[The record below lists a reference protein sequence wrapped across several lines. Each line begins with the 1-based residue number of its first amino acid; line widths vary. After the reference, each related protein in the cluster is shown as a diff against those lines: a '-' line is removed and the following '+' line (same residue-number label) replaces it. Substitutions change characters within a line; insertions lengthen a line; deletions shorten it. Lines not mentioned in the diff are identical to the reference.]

1 MNKKILVVEDSKEV
15 HRQIEMSLGTVAE
28 LAFKF
33 DLSGAQDYLESEKP
47 DLIILDIELPDG
59 SGIDLCSKVQIDN
72 PEIPIFLLTGKEAL
86 SEKIMGFSAGADD
99 YITKPFE
106 SLELKARV
114 EAKLN
119 KMEALDVRGDYMEWQ
134 ELSINIKSQQ
144 VLLKK
149 ENPPREVELTS
160 LEFKLLLYFAD
171 NVDNV
176 LSRDSI
182 LNEIW
187 GKDVHVYSRS
197 VDTHVSKLRKKLE
210 PYSELIQSVHGSGY
224 KFAPEA

>member
-15 HRQIEMSLGTVAE
+15 HRQIEISLGI
-28 LAFKF
+28 LATLEFQVN
-33 DLSGAQDYLESEKP
+33 LSDAQASLDNEKP

-59 SGIDLCSKVQIDN
+59 SGIDLCSKIQMDN

-114 EAKLN
+114 EAKLR
-119 KMEALDVRGDYMEWQ
+119 KMDLLEVKSDFMEW
-134 ELSINIKSQQ
+134 EEISINIKSQE
-144 VLLKK
+144 VILKQ
-149 ENPPREVELTS
+149 EQPPRDVELTS
-160 LEFKLLLYFAD
+160 LEFKLLLFFAD
-171 NVDNV
+171 NANDV
-176 LSRDSI
+176 LSRDVI

-210 PYSELIQSVHGSGY
+210 PFSELIQSVHGSGY
-224 KFAPEA
+224 KFAPQ

>member
-15 HRQIEMSLGTVAE
+15 HRQIEISLGT
-28 LAFKF
+28 LATLEFQVN
-33 DLSGAQDYLESEKP
+33 LSDAQASLDNEKP

-59 SGIDLCSKVQIDN
+59 SGIDLCSKIQMDN

-114 EAKLN
+114 EAKLR
-119 KMEALDVRGDYMEWQ
+119 KMDLLEVKSDFMEW
-134 ELSINIKSQQ
+134 EEISINIKSQE
-144 VLLKK
+144 VILKQ
-149 ENPPREVELTS
+149 EQPPRDVELTS
-160 LEFKLLLYFAD
+160 LEFKLLLFFAD
-171 NVDNV
+171 NANDV
-176 LSRDSI
+176 LSRDVI

-210 PYSELIQSVHGSGY
+210 PFSELIQSVHGSGY
-224 KFAPEA
+224 KFAPQ

>member
-15 HRQIEMSLGTVAE
+15 HRQIEISLGT
-28 LAFKF
+28 LATLEFQLN
-33 DLSGAQDYLESEKP
+33 LSDAQASLDNEKP

-59 SGIDLCSKVQIDN
+59 SGIDLCSKIQMDN

-114 EAKLN
+114 EAKLR
-119 KMEALDVRGDYMEWQ
+119 KMDLLEVKSDFMEW
-134 ELSINIKSQQ
+134 EEISINIKSQE
-144 VLLKK
+144 VILKQ
-149 ENPPREVELTS
+149 EQPPRDVELTS
-160 LEFKLLLYFAD
+160 LEFKLLLFFAD
-171 NVDNV
+171 NANDV
-176 LSRDSI
+176 LSRDVI

-210 PYSELIQSVHGSGY
+210 PFSELIQSVHGSGY
-224 KFAPEA
+224 KFAPQ